1 MIKRPKSIFIP
12 VSLIDADLSATCKL
26 VLSHVA
32 YWTATQG
39 HCTDKVCQG
48 RQYSIPE
55 MLGLSDEAV
64 NLAINKLVAG
74 GWITKTRTIR
84 RGKLSYLDMKATDKT
99 LQHFT
104 SGNGKRLS
112 SDPKRFIEVL
122 TECVRNTKPSDA
134 ISLSILVRLTKEVG
148 SDAGF
153 RASSKALVARRL
165 GMAVSSLTDQLKRLA
180 GLIKWDAITNTMS
193 LTASCIRSVLSSNC
207 KRSRVSEAMEKIG
220 ELFNWAESGS
230 MNDDQFLAHCRKRLV
245 TLQIL
250 GADEEIGYV
259 QDMMESIQ

>member
-148 SDAGF
+148 ATAGF
-153 RASSKALVARRL
+153 RATSKALVARRL
-165 GMAVSSLTDQLKRLA
+165 GMAVSSLNDQIKRLA
-180 GLIKWDAITNTMS
+180 GLIKFDSPTNTMS
-193 LTASCIRSVLSSNC
+193 LTAACIRSVLSSNN
-207 KRSRVSEAMEKIG
+207 KDSRATAIMEKIS
-220 ELFNWAESGS
+220 EMYDWAESGS
-230 MNDDQFLAHCRKRLV
+230 MCETAFIKHCRERIRVL
-245 TLQIL
+245 LML
-250 GADEEIGYV
+250 GAMAEARDIEEMIEV
-259 QDMMESIQ
+259 LA

>member
-1 MIKRPKSIFIP
+1 MITRPQSIYVP
-12 VSLIDADLSATCKL
+12 VSLLDADISATCKL

-193 LTASCIRSVLSSNC
+193 LTASCIRSVLSDNC

-250 GADEEIGYV
+250 GADEEISYV
-259 QDMMESIQ
+259 RDMMEAIK

>member
-1 MIKRPKSIFIP
+1 MITRPKSIYVP
-12 VSLIDADLSATCKL
+12 VSLIDADISATCKL

>member
-1 MIKRPKSIFIP
+1 MINRPQSIYIP
-12 VSLIDADLSATCKL
+12 VSLIDADISATCKL

-84 RGKLSYLDMKATDKT
+84 RGKLSYLDMNATDKT